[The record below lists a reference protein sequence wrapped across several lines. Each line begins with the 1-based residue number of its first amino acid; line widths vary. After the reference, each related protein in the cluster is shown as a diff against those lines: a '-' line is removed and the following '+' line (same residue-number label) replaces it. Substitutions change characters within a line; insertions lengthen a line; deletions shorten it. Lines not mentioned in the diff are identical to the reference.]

1 MGVGIRDISYYPSN
15 YGAAT
20 DKALPTVSLN
30 LSLPRWLQS
39 TGKTAAVNSEKGSDE
54 QGRGRGR
61 RKREEAA
68 VNVGAVVNGAEVGGK
83 RRKRD
88 IYTGMGRSHRH
99 CRGAV
104 NEGGEERRGKRLRSI
119 VVNEAQVGGWRRKRD
134 IYSEGGEE
142 VVTTA
147 ARGTHCCYSRRWRKT
162 PLLSSFTDG
171 MNSVAMQK

>member
-1 MGVGIRDISYYPSN
+1 MGVGMRDISYYPSN

-20 DKALPTVSLN
+20 DKALPTVSLY

-68 VNVGAVVNGAEVGGK
+68 VNGAEVGGK

-88 IYTGMGRSHRH
+88 IYWDGKKPSPLQRSR
-99 CRGAV
+99 
-104 NEGGEERRGKRLRSI
+104 E
-119 VVNEAQVGGWRRKRD
+119 
-134 IYSEGGEE
+134 
-142 VVTTA
+142 
-147 ARGTHCCYSRRWRKT
+147 
-162 PLLSSFTDG
+162 
-171 MNSVAMQK
+171 